1 MMHKEGFLM
10 NKKNRKLHLLS
21 SCKQLFLSLFLLIV
35 LATCQFR
42 DFSRIQNDQSNLVQY
57 VNPRIGTQSDF
68 ELSNGN
74 TYPAVAHPWGMN
86 FWTPQTG
93 THDDRWIYKYDAN
106 SINGF
111 RCTHQPSPWM
121 GDYGA
126 FSIMPEV
133 GELILDEK
141 TRGLKYYHTSEIS
154 LPNYYEVDFYE
165 KKITA
170 EMTATPR
177 GGMMRFTFPESTN
190 SWILIDAF
198 PGGSYIKVIPSNQ
211 RVVGI
216 AKNNSGGAPKDFAM
230 YFVIDFDKP
239 FETFTLWNNDSL
251 KTLQREI
258 DGDHVGIALR
268 FNTFKNEQINAR
280 IATSFISIPQAN
292 INLNREVTRYS
303 FDQLKIKLHQTWNT
317 ELNKIIIEGASAEQ
331 REMFYSS
338 LYRMMLFPRMFYEIG
353 QEGKMV
359 HYSPFNGGT
368 RPGYMFVDVGYWDV
382 FRALFPFY
390 TIMYPERNGQMMEG
404 LLNAY
409 KEGGW
414 LPMWPS
420 PGYRQVMIGSHS
432 ASLFTDA
439 YLKGIDN
446 FDYEL
451 AYQAMKKDAFVT
463 APSWAPGRDGIKE
476 YNSSGYVPYPE
487 FGEATSK
494 TLEYAYDDFCIWQMA
509 KKLNILDDIP
519 EFEEKAFNYKNVF
532 DPSTNFMRGRR
543 SDGSWYEPFD
553 PIEWGGPYTEGNAWH
568 YSWSVFHDIQGLIN
582 LMGGNDKFIQ
592 KLDSVFI
599 TPSEFKVGSYKRV
612 IHEMTEMVLA
622 NKGQYAHGNQ
632 PIQHLPYLYAYT
644 DQPWKTQKWVRS
656 ILNDLYKPT
665 PDGYCGD
672 EDNGQ
677 MSAWYVMSALGF
689 YPVTPGHPSYVLG
702 SPLFKKVTISL
713 YNGNKFEIEAI
724 DNSDQNIY
732 VEKVELN
739 GDRYDKNWISH
750 QDIMNGGKITFYM
763 DNKPERKRGT
773 DKDSYP
779 YSLTTELS
787 EE

>member
-1 MMHKEGFLM
+1 MYLM
-10 NKKNRKLHLLS
+10 NIRKFKPSFYSSSKRLL
-21 SCKQLFLSLFLLIV
+21 FILLMLIFFSD
-35 LATCQFR
+35 CQFR
-42 DFSRIQNDQSNLVQY
+42 DLSRIQNDQSNLVQF
-57 VNPRIGTQSDF
+57 VNPRIGTESDF

-86 FWTPQTG
+86 FWTPQTEP
-93 THDDRWIYKYDAN
+93 HDSRWIYKYNTDA
-106 SINGF
+106 INGF

-126 FSIMPEV
+126 FSIMPQV
-133 GELILDEK
+133 GELTLDEE
-141 TRGLKYYHTSEIS
+141 TRALKYYHTSELS

-177 GGMMRFTFPESTN
+177 GGMMRFTFPESQS
-190 SWILIDAF
+190 SWILVDAF
-198 PGGSYIKVIPSNQ
+198 PGGSYIKVIPRSQ

-216 AKNNSGGAPKDFAM
+216 CRNNSGGTPKDFAM

-239 FETFTLWNNDSL
+239 FDSFSLWNNDSL

-258 DGDHVGIALR
+258 EGDHVGIALR
-268 FNTFKNEQINAR
+268 FSTFKNEQVNAR
-280 IATSFISIPQAN
+280 IATSFISMPQSV

-317 ELNKIIIEGASAEQ
+317 ELNKIAIEGASAEQ

-338 LYRMMLFPRMFYEIG
+338 MYRMMLFPRMFYEIG
-353 QEGKMV
+353 EEGNMV

-368 RPGYMFVDVGYWDV
+368 RPGYMFVDIGYWDV
-382 FRALFPFY
+382 FRTLFPFY
-390 TIMYPERNGQMMEG
+390 NIMYPERNGNMMKG

-409 KEGGW
+409 KEGGK

-432 ASLFTDA
+432 ASLLSDA
-439 YLKGIDN
+439 YAKGVDN
-446 FDYEL
+446 FDVDL
-451 AYQAMKKDAFVT
+451 AFQAMKKDAFVT
-463 APSWAPGRDGIKE
+463 APSWQPGRDGIKE
-476 YNSSGYVPYPE
+476 YNNNGYVPYPE
-487 FGEATSK
+487 YKEATSK
-494 TLEYAYDDFCIWQMA
+494 TLEYAYDDFCILQMA
-509 KKLNILDDIP
+509 KKLNQRDDIP
-519 EFEEKAFNYKNVF
+519 QFQEKALNYRHVF
-532 DPSTNFMRGRR
+532 DSTTGFMRGRNAN
-543 SDGSWYEPFD
+543 GEWHEPFD
-553 PIEWGGPYTEGNAWH
+553 PIEWGGPFTEGNAWH
-568 YSWSVFHDIQGLIN
+568 YSWSVFHDVQGLIN
-582 LMGGNDKFIQ
+582 LMGGNDNFIE
-592 KLDSVFI
+592 KLDKVFT
-599 TPSEFKVGSYKRV
+599 TPSEFKVGSYGKV

-632 PIQHLPYLYAYT
+632 PIQHMPYLYSYT
-644 DQPWKTQKWVRS
+644 NQPWKTQKWVRS
-656 ILNDLYKPT
+656 IMNDLYKPT
-665 PDGYCGD
+665 PNGYCGD

-702 SPLFKKVTISL
+702 SPLFNKVTL
-713 YNGNKFEIEAI
+713 NLPNGNKLEIEAI
-724 DNSDQNIY
+724 DNNAQNVY

-739 GDRYDKNWISH
+739 GNRYDNNWISH
-750 QDIMNGGKITFYM
+750 EDIMNGGKLTFYM

-773 DKDSYP
+773 EKESFP
-779 YSLTTELS
+779 YSLSNELTD
-787 EE
+787 